1 MSVQNHTQHLKMR
14 CHILN
19 ERIRDELSRPLP
31 NSLSLYE
38 LKLKRLRIEDK
49 LSAIH

>member
-1 MSVQNHTQHLKMR
+1 MSVQNHTNHLKMR
-14 CHILN
+14 YDILN

-38 LKLKRLRIEDK
+38 LKVKRLRVQEQIA
-49 LSAIH
+49 SFA

>member
-1 MSVQNHTQHLKMR
+1 MSVQNHTKNLKMR
-14 CHILN
+14 YDILN

-38 LKLKRLRIEDK
+38 LKVKRLRIEDRIA
-49 LSAIH
+49 AIL